1 MRLKYKILFL
11 SLVCYFS
18 LSAQQLMQLNLDDAL
33 RLAQTQ
39 SLQSFLVKN
48 TYLADYWQYKSYK
61 ANFLPSLEFRTNL
74 VSYTNAN
81 QLRYNSVT
89 ETEDFVRTQTLNSD
103 ASLMVIQNVGVTGG
117 TFFMQTDLD
126 RNENFGSTPY
136 TQFSSRPF
144 RIGYQQEL
152 FGYNEFKWDHKLE
165 PKKYEKA
172 MLQYLHDVEF
182 TNMKT
187 CQYFFA
193 LAMANMEKE
202 MADYNLQS
210 IDTLLNIAERR
221 FELGTVDKAE
231 LMELRLNQNNAQIR
245 VEESLLQYRKEK
257 EAFITFLRLPSEI
270 DPQLLLPEAIDLQI
284 PEEEALRVALD
295 RNAQMI
301 EHEIN
306 VLSSEQ
312 EVAEMKAKNRFQA
325 NLSISYGINK
335 ADGYYDYNNDIP
347 VNGSIGNVYRPDFDD
362 YQQLGISLNVP
373 ILDWGK
379 RKGQFKMAQSRQE
392 ITRIAVEQ
400 AIQSFEQEVITK
412 VLGFN
417 LQYNK
422 VQSASRSDQLALESY
437 QLTEQRFRKGNVD
450 VQKLTLS
457 QQAKDNASLKYI
469 SSLYQYWLNY
479 YEVRHFTLFDF
490 RKNVQLVEDFEALLK
505 N

>member
-1 MRLKYKILFL
+1 MQ
-11 SLVCYFS
+11 
-18 LSAQQLMQLNLDDAL
+18 AQQSMQLSLDDAL

-39 SLQSFLVKN
+39 SLQSFLVIN
-48 TYLADYWQYKSYK
+48 TYLADHWQYKSFK
-61 ANFLPSLEFRTNL
+61 ANFLPSLEFRANL

-89 ETEDFVRTQTLNSD
+89 ETEDFIRTQTLNSD
-103 ASLMVIQNVGVTGG
+103 ASLMVIQNVGATGG
-117 TFFMQTDLD
+117 TFYMQSDLA
-126 RNENFGSTPY
+126 RNENFGSSPY

-152 FGYNEFKWDHKLE
+152 FGYNGFKWDHKLE

-172 MLQYLHDVEF
+172 MLQYLHDLEL
-182 TNMKT
+182 TNMQT
-187 CQYFFA
+187 CQYFFR
-193 LAMANMEKE
+193 LAMADMEKE

-221 FELGTVDKAE
+221 FELGTVDRAE

-257 EAFITFLRLPSEI
+257 EAFIIFLRLPSDI
-270 DPQLLLPEAIDLQI
+270 DPSLILPEVIDLKI
-284 PEEEALRVALD
+284 PEQEALRLALD

-301 EHEIN
+301 EQEIKL
-306 VLSSEQ
+306 LSSEQ
-312 EVAEMKAKNRFQA
+312 QVAETRAKNRFQA
-325 NLSISYGINK
+325 NLNISYGINK
-335 ADGYYDYNNDIP
+335 ADGSYDFINDVPI
-347 VNGSIGNVYRPDFDD
+347 NGSIGNVYRPEFDD

-379 RKGQFKMAQSRQE
+379 RKGQYKMAQSRQE

-417 LQYNK
+417 LQFNK
-422 VQSASRSDQLALESY
+422 VQSASRSDLLALESY
-437 QLTEQRFRKGNVD
+437 QLTEQRFKKGSVD

-469 SSLYQYWLNY
+469 NSLYQYWLNY

-490 RKNVQLVEDFEALLK
+490 RKNVQLKEDFEELLK